1 MHSLIRDV
9 FLLMKDRGKK
19 MDMSLRF
26 RVFIHY
32 IYVVINLL
40 YAPTMVREVAYSHCG
55 DVKYTYKKCVGVK

>member
-1 MHSLIRDV
+1 
-9 FLLMKDRGKK
+9 